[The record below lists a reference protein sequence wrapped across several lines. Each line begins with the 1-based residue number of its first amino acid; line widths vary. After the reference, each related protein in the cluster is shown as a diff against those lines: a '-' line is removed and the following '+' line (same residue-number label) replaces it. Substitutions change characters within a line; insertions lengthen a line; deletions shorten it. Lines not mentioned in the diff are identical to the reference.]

1 MAGIGERSPAEDM
14 ADDDDEA
21 DDDAAVGVTLG
32 TLSVTESEPKAG
44 MRMLLLLCDADSCVF
59 TGVECSSGFESKSVV
74 SLSSH
79 SS

>member
-44 MRMLLLLCDADSCVF
+44 MRLLCDADSCVF

-74 SLSSH
+74 FTELSLELE
-79 SS
+79 